1 MYAFCILI
9 IAIDIF
15 VEELVLQ
22 MKQCDTRPARLD
34 VLAICLQSI
43 NLYLVE
49 RMEVRFSHM
58 LIITFYIRKC
68 TISICMMMYYIKEQ
82 SCAHFSLNLRSF
94 FLGCHSPRQE
104 YAIGR
109 CACHN

>member
-1 MYAFCILI
+1 MLTCFYAFCILI
-9 IAIDIF
+9 IAVDIF

-49 RMEVRFSHM
+49 RMEVRFIHM
-58 LIITFYIRKC
+58 LIIMFYSHIWTIW
-68 TISICMMMYYIKEQ
+68 TISLYIYDD
-82 SCAHFSLNLRSF
+82 LL
-94 FLGCHSPRQE
+94 
-104 YAIGR
+104 Y
-109 CACHN
+109 